1 MRRVGQVVTLGLI
14 ASLLLLVSPAA
25 QADTQRAVSQP
36 NGDISVTSSSGADVT
51 SDHDKD
57 GNFNTMTQA
66 DKGGLFYSVFNQADF
81 AQTVHIT
88 VTLDGPSGFQDVVLV
103 DEDFDLGPRCQ
114 GGLCTDS
121 QQGRFEFQVR
131 KQGWPAGTYSL
142 IVTGSGSETATVAST
157 FVVAY
162 R

>member
-1 MRRVGQVVTLGLI
+1 MRRITQIAMTGLMTI
-14 ASLLLLVSPAA
+14 ALFFLAPAA
-25 QADTQRAVSQP
+25 QADTQRAVSEP
-36 NGDISVTSSSGADVT
+36 NGDIFVTSSSGAQLN

-57 GNFNTMTQA
+57 GNFNTMTQG
-66 DKGGLFYSVFNQADF
+66 DKGALFYSVFNGADF

-88 VTLDGPSGFQDVVLV
+88 VILDGPGQFQDIVLV

-131 KQGWPAGTYSL
+131 KQNWPAGTYSL
-142 IVTGSGSETATVAST
+142 IVTGSGSEVGTVAST
-157 FVVAY
+157 FTVGY